1 MPQIAFI
8 LKNLLVNIIR
18 LIPVQMND
26 FQAVRQNVSRTIS
39 EALFRP
45 FLVERHDRGPMLPG
59 PFSQLQQDDV
69 DPVAVPAK
77 RAARVQQLLKDLI
90 VRRKFDLEGKAEMVA
105 PEFQ

>member
-1 MPQIAFI
+1 
-8 LKNLLVNIIR
+8 
-18 LIPVQMND
+18 
-26 FQAVRQNVSRTIS
+26 
-39 EALFRP
+39 
-45 FLVERHDRGPMLPG
+45 DRGPMLPG

-105 PEFQ
+105 PEFQRILHWLCGEVGGDHQVDCRLFIGRVNAVQQGESDAGEFYIRFARLIENA